1 MSDHPCAPWKRAGRF
16 AKVTEVRERLVTAAY
31 DLFAR
36 NGVQAVGVDAII
48 ERSGVARQTLYRHFT
63 SKQDLLF
70 ADYDEGLHWFRRALL
85 DRPAS
90 ESIDEAVSQAIFA
103 FPYDYS
109 AVTDIAAMR
118 AQSLDDARITDHIR
132 RVELD
137 FAQVVEERLR
147 RTDEIAG
154 TADRDL
160 LIVVRARTTAAA
172 VFAAM
177 EVWMHSDH
185 PTLDQLARV
194 CRLAV
199 QTIR

>member
-1 MSDHPCAPWKRAGRF
+1 MASPPRTLRSERTREALRRAALARF
-16 AKVTEVRERLVTAAY
+16 LSQGFDITTTEEVAADAGVTLRT
-31 DLFAR
+31 F
-36 NGVQAVGVDAII
+36 
-48 ERSGVARQTLYRHFT
+48 YRHFT

-70 ADYDEGLHWFRRALL
+70 ADYDEGLHWFRQALL

-90 ESIDEAVSQAIFA
+90 EPIDEAVSQAIFA

-132 RVELD
+132 HVELD

>member
-1 MSDHPCAPWKRAGRF
+1 MATPPRTVRSERTREALRRAALARF
-16 AKVTEVRERLVTAAY
+16 LSQGFDVTRVEEVAADAGVT
-31 DLFAR
+31 LRTF
-36 NGVQAVGVDAII
+36 
-48 ERSGVARQTLYRHFT
+48 YRHFT

-70 ADYDEGLHWFRRALL
+70 ADYDEGLHWFRQALL

-90 ESIDEAVSQAIFA
+90 EPIDEAVSQAIFA

-132 RVELD
+132 HVELD

-147 RTDEIAG
+147 LTDEIAG

-177 EVWMHSDH
+177 EVWMHSEH

>member
-1 MSDHPCAPWKRAGRF
+1 VRSERTREALRRAALARF
-16 AKVTEVRERLVTAAY
+16 LSQGFDVTRVEEVAADAGVT
-31 DLFAR
+31 LRTF
-36 NGVQAVGVDAII
+36 
-48 ERSGVARQTLYRHFT
+48 YRHFT

-70 ADYDEGLHWFRRALL
+70 ADYDEGLHWFRQALL

-90 ESIDEAVSQAIFA
+90 EPIDEAVSQAIFA

-132 RVELD
+132 HVELD

-147 RTDEIAG
+147 LTDEIAG

-177 EVWMHSDH
+177 EVWMHSEH

>member
-1 MSDHPCAPWKRAGRF
+1 VASPPRTLRSERTREALRRAALARF
-16 AKVTEVRERLVTAAY
+16 LSQGFDVTTTEEVAADAGVT
-31 DLFAR
+31 LRTF
-36 NGVQAVGVDAII
+36 
-48 ERSGVARQTLYRHFT
+48 YRHFT

>member
-1 MSDHPCAPWKRAGRF
+1 MASPPRTLRSERTREALRRAALARF
-16 AKVTEVRERLVTAAY
+16 LSQGFDVTTTEEVAADAGVT
-31 DLFAR
+31 LRTF
-36 NGVQAVGVDAII
+36 
-48 ERSGVARQTLYRHFT
+48 YRHFT

-90 ESIDEAVSQAIFA
+90 EPIDEAVSQAIFA

>member
-1 MSDHPCAPWKRAGRF
+1 MASPPRTLRSERTREALRRAALARF
-16 AKVTEVRERLVTAAY
+16 LSQGFDVTTTEEVAADAGVT
-31 DLFAR
+31 LRTF
-36 NGVQAVGVDAII
+36 
-48 ERSGVARQTLYRHFT
+48 YRHFT

>member
-1 MSDHPCAPWKRAGRF
+1 VASPPRTLRSERTREALRRAALARF
-16 AKVTEVRERLVTAAY
+16 LSQGFDATTTEEVAADAGVTLRT
-31 DLFAR
+31 F
-36 NGVQAVGVDAII
+36 
-48 ERSGVARQTLYRHFT
+48 YRHFT

-85 DRPAS
+85 DRPAG
-90 ESIDEAVSQAIFA
+90 EAIDEAVSQAIFA

-132 RVELD
+132 HVELD

-154 TADRDL
+154 TTDRDL

>member
-1 MSDHPCAPWKRAGRF
+1 VASPPRTLRSERTREALRRAALARF
-16 AKVTEVRERLVTAAY
+16 LSQGFDVTTTEEVAADAGVT
-31 DLFAR
+31 LRTF
-36 NGVQAVGVDAII
+36 
-48 ERSGVARQTLYRHFT
+48 YRHFT

-132 RVELD
+132 RVEFD